1 MIQSWFDF
9 EVIDYLFKAFNIIS
23 IDAFVSNELDIPF
36 VLNTKNLLKVN
47 LKIETTGTISWNN
60 EDSRILLLYRLHY
73 SLYISLGGFN
83 YQIMNN

>member
-1 MIQSWFDF
+1 MTLNDLWLMNHDSWFDF

-47 LKIETTGTISWNN
+47 L
-60 EDSRILLLYRLHY
+60 
-73 SLYISLGGFN
+73 
-83 YQIMNN
+83 

>member
-47 LKIETTGTISWNN
+47 LKIEKQEQFPGTTK
-60 EDSRILLLYRLHY
+60 ILEYFCCIDYIIAYTFPEVVLRLK
-73 SLYISLGGFN
+73 
-83 YQIMNN
+83 